1 MDRIKQLIEQ
11 QEIHDPVSLA
21 EARSSLLERLRQK
34 KNDSEAMVLLTGVL
48 YWLGAYA
55 EEGDFKERY
64 LEQGVEMGNMAAASG
79 QDSVATNFW
88 FASCMFALA
97 TLRGLLNSRGFF
109 EAIEKHGGRAL
120 EIDETYCHCGPLRLM
135 GHFYSKAPPGP
146 VGPGDKKKGLELAE
160 RAVALQPLE
169 LANRV
174 VLADAYLSAR
184 YFDESRQILQ
194 TVLAS
199 PEPAGSRFSF
209 ALNQA
214 EARRIQERLNRME

>member
-21 EARSSLLERLRQK
+21 EARSSLLERLRQN
-34 KNDSEAMVLLTGVL
+34 KNDSEAMALLTGVL

-55 EEGDFKERY
+55 EDADVKESY
-64 LEQGVEMGNMAAASG
+64 LEQGIEFGKTAAASG
-79 QDSVATNFW
+79 QDSVAANFW

-146 VGPGDKKKGLELAE
+146 VGPGDKKKGLELAR
-160 RAVALQPLE
+160 RAVALQPVE

-174 VLADAYLSAR
+174 ALADAYLAAR
-184 YFDESRQILQ
+184 YFDESRQMLQ
-194 TVLAS
+194 TVLTS
-199 PEPAGSRFSF
+199 PEPAGSRLNF
-209 ALNQA
+209 ALNQS
-214 EARRIQERLNRME
+214 EARRILERLETME